1 MIIFTGEKGKEN
13 KELSVLLDESSV
25 REIVG
30 TFKDNEKY
38 FGIVARHYLNKDA
51 EDYEIKDIEASYFP
65 DQVRNYV
72 KQYGGV
78 RLQNEGEDLP
88 NYYKQCITEPH
99 LQAIVMVL
107 LDEEFEDEIAA
118 SSTDSEISDKD
129 LEDVAADGEA
139 IESKDKK
146 IEDSIEKYTDDVK
159 TLANEPFLNQEEVN
173 AVLATSEAQDAMEGI
188 NKASEVPENFLD
200 KDGGEIV
207 QKAPH
212 YQNIPL
218 KDRNGNVVEL
228 EAWEIITSIL
238 EYLHLNP
245 KASWA
250 MGDAL
255 KYILRCGRKF
265 GDEKAKSKDEKAIQ
279 DLRKVAYYVNKTA
292 DWYN

>member
-30 TFKDNEKY
+30 TFKDSEKY

-78 RLQNEGEDLP
+78 RLQNEGEGLP

-173 AVLATSEAQDAMEGI
+173 AVLATAEAQDAMDGI
-188 NKASEVPENFLD
+188 NKASEVPENFLT

-279 DLRKVAYYVNKTA
+279 DLRKVAYYVNKAA

>member
-1 MIIFTGEKGKEN
+1 MIVFTGEKGKEN
-13 KELSVLLDESSV
+13 KELSVLLDEDSV
-25 REIVG
+25 REIVN

-38 FGIVARHYLNKDA
+38 FGIVAKHYLNKDA
-51 EDYEIKDIEASYFP
+51 EDYEVKNIEASYFP

-72 KQYGGV
+72 EQYGGV
-78 RLQNEGEDLP
+78 KLQNEGEGLP

-99 LQAIVMVL
+99 LQAEVMSL
-107 LDEEFEDEIAA
+107 LEDEFEDEIAA

-129 LEDVAADGEA
+129 LEAVAADGA
-139 IESKDKK
+139 SIESKDKK
-146 IEDSIEKYTDDVK
+146 IKDSIEKYTEDVK

-173 AVLATSEAQDAMEGI
+173 AVLATAEAQDAMEGI
-188 NKASEVPENFLD
+188 NKSSEVPENFLT

>member
-13 KELSVLLDESSV
+13 KELSVFLDESSV
-25 REIVG
+25 REIIS

-38 FGIVARHYLNKDA
+38 FRVVTKHYKNKDA
-51 EDYEIKDIEASYFP
+51 EDYEVKNIEASYFP
-65 DQVRNYV
+65 EQVRNYV

-78 RLQNEGEDLP
+78 KLQNEGEGLP
-88 NYYKQCITEPH
+88 NYYKECITESH
-99 LQAIVMVL
+99 LQAEVMSL
-107 LDEEFEDEIAA
+107 LEDEFEGIIAA
-118 SSTDSEISDKD
+118 DSTESEISDKD
-129 LEDVAADGEA
+129 LEAVAADGA
-139 IESKDKK
+139 VIESKVKK
-146 IEDSIEKYTDDVK
+146 EEDSVEKYTEDVK
-159 TLANEPFLNQEEVN
+159 TLANEPFLKQEEVN
-173 AVLATSEAQDAMEGI
+173 AVLAISEAQ
-188 NKASEVPENFLD
+188 
-200 KDGGEIV
+200 DGGEIV

-218 KDRNGNVVEL
+218 KDRNGNIIEL

-250 MGDAL
+250 IGDAL

-279 DLRKVAYYVNKTA
+279 DLRKVAYYVNKAA
-292 DWYN
+292 DWY

>member
-1 MIIFTGEKGKEN
+1 MIVFTGEKGKEN
-13 KELSVLLDESSV
+13 KELSVLLDEESV
-25 REIVG
+25 REIVS

-51 EDYEIKDIEASYFP
+51 EDYEVKNIEASYFP

-78 RLQNEGEDLP
+78 RLQNEGEGLP

-99 LQAIVMVL
+99 LQAIVMVI
-107 LDEEFEDEIAA
+107 LDDEFEDEIAA

-129 LEDVAADGEA
+129 LEDVAADGA
-139 IESKDKK
+139 SIESKDKK
-146 IEDSIEKYTDDVK
+146 IKDSIEEYTEGVK

-173 AVLATSEAQDAMEGI
+173 AVLATAEVQDAIEGI
-188 NKASEVPENFLD
+188 NKASEVPENFLT

-279 DLRKVAYYVNKTA
+279 DLRKVAYYVNKAA

>member
-13 KELSVLLDESSV
+13 KELSVFLDESSV
-25 REIVG
+25 RETIS

-38 FGIVARHYLNKDA
+38 FRVVTKHYKNKDA
-51 EDYEIKDIEASYFP
+51 EDYEVKNIEASYFP
-65 DQVRNYV
+65 EQVRNYV

-78 RLQNEGEDLP
+78 KLQNEGEGLP
-88 NYYKQCITEPH
+88 NYYKECITESH
-99 LQAIVMVL
+99 LQAEVMSL
-107 LDEEFEDEIAA
+107 LEDEFEDIIAA
-118 SSTDSEISDKD
+118 DSTESEISDKD
-129 LEDVAADGEA
+129 LEAVAADGA
-139 IESKDKK
+139 VIESKVKK
-146 IEDSIEKYTDDVK
+146 EEDSVEKYTEDVK
-159 TLANEPFLNQEEVN
+159 TLANEPFLKQEEVN
-173 AVLATSEAQDAMEGI
+173 AVLAISEAQ
-188 NKASEVPENFLD
+188 
-200 KDGGEIV
+200 DGGEIV

-218 KDRNGNVVEL
+218 KDRNGNIIEL

-279 DLRKVAYYVNKTA
+279 DLRKVAYYVNKAA
-292 DWYN
+292 DWY

>member
-13 KELSVLLDESSV
+13 KELSVFLDESSV
-25 REIVG
+25 REIIS

-38 FGIVARHYLNKDA
+38 FRVVTKHYKNKDA
-51 EDYEIKDIEASYFP
+51 EDYEVKNIEASYFP
-65 DQVRNYV
+65 EQVRNYV

-78 RLQNEGEDLP
+78 KLQNEGEGLP
-88 NYYKQCITEPH
+88 NYYKECITESH
-99 LQAIVMVL
+99 LQAEVMSL
-107 LDEEFEDEIAA
+107 LEDEFEGIIAA
-118 SSTDSEISDKD
+118 DSTESEISDKD
-129 LEDVAADGEA
+129 LEAVAADGA
-139 IESKDKK
+139 VIESKVKK
-146 IEDSIEKYTDDVK
+146 EEDSVEKYTEDVK
-159 TLANEPFLNQEEVN
+159 TLANEPFLKQEEVN
-173 AVLATSEAQDAMEGI
+173 AVLAISEAQ
-188 NKASEVPENFLD
+188 
-200 KDGGEIV
+200 DGGEIV

-218 KDRNGNVVEL
+218 KDRNGNIIEL

-279 DLRKVAYYVNKTA
+279 DLRKVAYYVNKAA
-292 DWYN
+292 DWY

>member
-25 REIVG
+25 REIIG

-38 FGIVARHYLNKDA
+38 FEAVTKHYKNKDA
-51 EDYEIKDIEASYFP
+51 EDYEVKNIEASYFP

-78 RLQNEGEDLP
+78 KLQNEGAGLP
-88 NYYKQCITEPH
+88 NYYGECITEPH
-99 LQAIVMVL
+99 LQGEVMTL
-107 LDEEFEDEIAA
+107 LHNEIDLDEA
-118 SSTDSEISDKD
+118 DSKIKNSID
-129 LEDVAADGEA
+129 DGE
-139 IESKDKK
+139 SP
-146 IEDSIEKYTDDVK
+146 ED
-159 TLANEPFLNQEEVN
+159 LANEPFLKQDEVN
-173 AVLATSEAQDAMEGI
+173 AVLKM
-188 NKASEVPENFLD
+188 SEVKESIEDMAKSVGIPEAYVNDVKEELVKD
-200 KDGGEIV
+200 ELAKKLEDGGEIV

-238 EYLHLNP
+238 DYLKLNP
-245 KASWA
+245 RASWA

-265 GDEKAKSKDEKAIQ
+265 GDEKAKTKDDKAIQ
-279 DLRKVAYYVNKTA
+279 DLRKVAYYINKVA
-292 DWYN
+292 DWYQN

>member
-25 REIVG
+25 REIIG

-38 FGIVARHYLNKDA
+38 FEAVTKHYKNKGA
-51 EDYEIKDIEASYFP
+51 EDYEVKNIEASYFP

-78 RLQNEGEDLP
+78 KLQNEGAGLP
-88 NYYKQCITEPH
+88 NYYGECITEPH
-99 LQAIVMVL
+99 LQAEVMAL
-107 LDEEFEDEIAA
+107 LHNEIDLDEA
-118 SSTDSEISDKD
+118 DSKIKNS
-129 LEDVAADGEA
+129 
-139 IESKDKK
+139 
-146 IEDSIEKYTDDVK
+146 IEDMAKSAGIPEAYVNDVK
-159 TLANEPFLNQEEVN
+159 EELVKDELAKKLE
-173 AVLATSEAQDAMEGI
+173 
-188 NKASEVPENFLD
+188 
-200 KDGGEIV
+200 DGGEIV

-238 EYLHLNP
+238 DYLKLNP
-245 KASWA
+245 RASWA

-265 GDEKAKSKDEKAIQ
+265 GDEKAKTKDDKAIQ
-279 DLRKVAYYVNKTA
+279 DLRKVAYYINKVA
-292 DWYN
+292 DWYQN

>member
-1 MIIFTGEKGKEN
+1 MIIFTGEKGKGN

-30 TFKDNEKY
+30 TFEDNDKY
-38 FGIVARHYLNKDA
+38 FKVVTKHYENTDA
-51 EDYEIKDIEASYFP
+51 EDYEVKNIEASYFP

-78 RLQNEGEDLP
+78 KLQNEGAGLP
-88 NYYKQCITEPH
+88 NYYEECITEPH
-99 LQAIVMVL
+99 LQGEVVSL
-107 LDEEFEDEIAA
+107 LQNEM
-118 SSTDSEISDKD
+118 D
-129 LEDVAADGEA
+129 LAEADLKIKNSIDDGE
-139 IESKDKK
+139 DP
-146 IEDSIEKYTDDVK
+146 ED
-159 TLANEPFLNQEEVN
+159 LANEPFLKQEEVN
-173 AVLATSEAQDAMEGI
+173 AVLKMSEIKRAE
-188 NKASEVPENFLD
+188 
-200 KDGGEIV
+200 DGGEIV

-238 EYLHLNP
+238 DYLKLNP

-265 GDEKAKSKDEKAIQ
+265 GDEKAKTKDDKAIQ
-279 DLRKVAYYVNKTA
+279 DLRKVAYYINKVA
-292 DWYN
+292 DWYQG

>member
-13 KELSVLLDESSV
+13 KELSVFLDERSV
-25 REIVG
+25 REIIS

-38 FGIVARHYLNKDA
+38 FRVVTKHYKNKDA
-51 EDYEIKDIEASYFP
+51 EDYEVKNIEASYFP
-65 DQVRNYV
+65 EQVRNYV

-78 RLQNEGEDLP
+78 KLQNEGEGLP
-88 NYYKQCITEPH
+88 NYYKECITESH
-99 LQAIVMVL
+99 LQAEVMSL
-107 LDEEFEDEIAA
+107 LEDEFEDIIAA
-118 SSTDSEISDKD
+118 DSTESEISDKD
-129 LEDVAADGEA
+129 LEAVAADGA
-139 IESKDKK
+139 VIESKVKK
-146 IEDSIEKYTDDVK
+146 EEDSVEKYTEDVK
-159 TLANEPFLNQEEVN
+159 TLANEPFLKQEEVN
-173 AVLATSEAQDAMEGI
+173 AVLAISEAQ
-188 NKASEVPENFLD
+188 
-200 KDGGEIV
+200 DGGEIV

-218 KDRNGNVVEL
+218 KDRNGNIIEL

-279 DLRKVAYYVNKTA
+279 DLRKVAYYVNKAA
-292 DWYN
+292 DWY

>member
-13 KELSVLLDESSV
+13 KELSVFLDESSV
-25 REIVG
+25 REIIS

-38 FGIVARHYLNKDA
+38 FRVVTKHYKNKDA
-51 EDYEIKDIEASYFP
+51 EDYEVKNIEASYFP
-65 DQVRNYV
+65 EQVRNYV

-78 RLQNEGEDLP
+78 KLQNEGEGLP
-88 NYYKQCITEPH
+88 NYYKECITESH
-99 LQAIVMVL
+99 LQAEVMSL
-107 LDEEFEDEIAA
+107 LEDEFEDIIAA
-118 SSTDSEISDKD
+118 DSTESEISDKD
-129 LEDVAADGEA
+129 LEAVAADGA
-139 IESKDKK
+139 VIESKVKK
-146 IEDSIEKYTDDVK
+146 EEDSVEKYTEDVK
-159 TLANEPFLNQEEVN
+159 TLANEPFLKQEEVN
-173 AVLATSEAQDAMEGI
+173 AVLAISEAQ
-188 NKASEVPENFLD
+188 
-200 KDGGEIV
+200 DGGEIV

-218 KDRNGNVVEL
+218 KDRNGNIIEL

-279 DLRKVAYYVNKTA
+279 DLRKVAYYVNKAA
-292 DWYN
+292 DWY

>member
-13 KELSVLLDESSV
+13 KELSVFLDESSV
-25 REIVG
+25 REIIS

-38 FGIVARHYLNKDA
+38 FRVVTKHYKNKDA
-51 EDYEIKDIEASYFP
+51 EDYEVKNIEASYFP
-65 DQVRNYV
+65 EQVRNYV

-78 RLQNEGEDLP
+78 KLQNEGEGLP
-88 NYYKQCITEPH
+88 NYYKECITESH
-99 LQAIVMVL
+99 LQAEVMSL
-107 LDEEFEDEIAA
+107 LEDEFEDIIAA
-118 SSTDSEISDKD
+118 DSTESEISDKD
-129 LEDVAADGEA
+129 LEAVAADGA
-139 IESKDKK
+139 VIESKVKK
-146 IEDSIEKYTDDVK
+146 EEDSVEKYTEDVK
-159 TLANEPFLNQEEVN
+159 TLANEPFLKQEEVN
-173 AVLATSEAQDAMEGI
+173 AVLAISEAQ
-188 NKASEVPENFLD
+188 S
-200 KDGGEIV
+200 GGEIV

-218 KDRNGNVVEL
+218 KDRNGNIIEL

-279 DLRKVAYYVNKTA
+279 DLRKVAYYVNKAA
-292 DWYN
+292 DWY

>member
-13 KELSVLLDESSV
+13 KELSAFLDESSV
-25 REIVG
+25 REIIS

-38 FGIVARHYLNKDA
+38 FRVVTKHYKNKDA
-51 EDYEIKDIEASYFP
+51 EDYEVKNIEASYFP
-65 DQVRNYV
+65 EQVRNYV

-78 RLQNEGEDLP
+78 KLQNEGDGLP
-88 NYYKQCITEPH
+88 NYYEECITEPH
-99 LQAIVMVL
+99 LQAEVMSL
-107 LDEEFEDEIAA
+107 LEDEFEDIIAA
-118 SSTDSEISDKD
+118 NSTESEISDKD
-129 LEDVAADGEA
+129 LEDVAADGA
-139 IESKDKK
+139 VIES
-146 IEDSIEKYTDDVK
+146 K
-159 TLANEPFLNQEEVN
+159 TLANEPFLKQEEVN
-173 AVLATSEAQDAMEGI
+173 AVLATSEAQ
-188 NKASEVPENFLD
+188 
-200 KDGGEIV
+200 DGGEIV

-218 KDRNGNVVEL
+218 KDRNGNIIEL

-279 DLRKVAYYVNKTA
+279 DLRKVAYYVNKAA
-292 DWYN
+292 DWY

>member
-13 KELSVLLDESSV
+13 KELSVFLDESSV
-25 REIVG
+25 REIIS

-38 FGIVARHYLNKDA
+38 FRVVTKHYKNKDA
-51 EDYEIKDIEASYFP
+51 EDYEVKNIEASYFP
-65 DQVRNYV
+65 EQVRNYV

-78 RLQNEGEDLP
+78 KLQNEGEGLP
-88 NYYKQCITEPH
+88 NYYKECITESH
-99 LQAIVMVL
+99 LQAEVMSL
-107 LDEEFEDEIAA
+107 LEDEFEDIIAA
-118 SSTDSEISDKD
+118 NSTESEISDKD
-129 LEDVAADGEA
+129 LEAVAADGA
-139 IESKDKK
+139 VIESKVKK
-146 IEDSIEKYTDDVK
+146 EKDSVEKYTEDVK
-159 TLANEPFLNQEEVN
+159 TLANEPFLKQEEVN
-173 AVLATSEAQDAMEGI
+173 AVLAISEAQ
-188 NKASEVPENFLD
+188 
-200 KDGGEIV
+200 DGGEIV

-218 KDRNGNVVEL
+218 KDRNGNIIEL

-279 DLRKVAYYVNKTA
+279 DLRKVAYYVNKAA
-292 DWYN
+292 DWY